1 MCVLCVVLLL
11 QVVNVDISPVVI
23 EQMRLTN
30 SQPRQ
35 SWEVA
40 DCRAMPQFANESFT
54 SVIDKGTLDAVL
66 CSSHGQADTQSYVN
80 EVHRVLAPGGVFLL
94 ISLAQPQARL
104 NALRFADGSCP
115 VALPYLSSSYQQQ
128 HAAAV
133 AATAGR
139 ASSTSGWQWGSI
151 QVYLLPKPAL
161 YLASEASLTGKQT
174 ACRAVHNDKDMPVD
188 WLGPYAAGEE
198 LDAAVASEE
207 LDLREFFTA
216 FVCTKAVGAD
226 DSVVCDG

>member
-1 MCVLCVVLLL
+1 M

-23 EQMRLTN
+23 EQMRRMN
-30 SQPRQ
+30 HHPRQ

-40 DCRAMPQFANESFT
+40 DCRAMPQYAGSSFA

-66 CSSHGQADTQSYVN
+66 CSSHGQADTLSYLN

-94 ISLAQPQARL
+94 ISLAQPHARL
-104 NALRFADGSCP
+104 NALQAADGRSSA
-115 VALPYLSSSYQQQ
+115 ALPYLSSSYQQQ
-128 HAAAV
+128 NAAA
-133 AATAGR
+133 AASGATAYRVGGE
-139 ASSTSGWQWGSI
+139 AGWQWGSV

-161 YLASEASLTGKQT
+161 YLASEISLTGKQT
-174 ACRAVHNDKDMPVD
+174 TCRVVHNDKDMPVD

-198 LDAAVASEE
+198 LDAAVARQE

-216 FVCTKAVGAD
+216 FVCTKAANAGGTVG
-226 DSVVCDG
+226 CDASA